1 MNSNTNFI
9 DFVSK
14 TTDKLNSNNDIA
26 NEFRLNNLSKLK
38 QIGLPTHRKG
48 NEEWKYTN
56 LNKFTSINYILPVV
70 ETEDSILKSQKL
82 SPKEFEVINIINGKL
97 SKKNNINNS
106 YINIKSSSI
115 NTLTTNEL
123 NKFNSLLGDKNE
135 QMAILNS
142 ALCTDYIFI
151 NITGGNVKLLINFI
165 NSNNSENFILSNPK
179 VFINIDSKSQLEL
192 IENHYGNKNS
202 KYTSNNVL
210 EIKINKQSNLK
221 HYRLLEESENAIH
234 TNTTRVYLDE
244 KSKFKSFA
252 FSKGAQMA
260 RYDLKVSMPHE
271 HSEVELNGLYC
282 TSGKQHLDNY
292 INLDHIA
299 PHCISRINYKGI
311 LNGES
316 HAIFGG
322 TVLVRAGAIKTDS
335 RQTDKNLVLSPKA
348 EIDTKPSLFIYVDDV
363 IAGHGA
369 TAGNIDERTVYYMR
383 SRGLDLETAS
393 KMLISGF
400 AMEIIDKVNINELN
414 NYLIKTY
421 INTLPSYKF
430 DF

>member
-14 TTDKLNSNNDIA
+14 TTDKLNSNKDIA

-56 LNKFTSINYILPVV
+56 LNKFTSINYILPV
-70 ETEDSILKSQKL
+70 EGTENSNPKSQEL
-82 SPKEFEVINIINGKL
+82 SPEEFDVINIINGKL
-97 SKKNNINNS
+97 SKQNNINNS

-115 NTLTTNEL
+115 NTLTTKEL

-135 QMAILNS
+135 EMAILNS

-151 NITGGNVKLLINFI
+151 NITGDSVKLLINFI
-165 NSNNSENFILSNPK
+165 NSNNSENFILNNPK
-179 VFINIDSKSQLEL
+179 VFINIDTKSQLEL
-192 IENHYGNKNS
+192 IENHYGHKNS
-202 KYTSNNVL
+202 QYTSNNVL
-210 EIKINKQSNLK
+210 EIKINKQSDLK
-221 HYRLLEESENAIH
+221 HYRLLEESENSIH
-234 TNTTRVYLDE
+234 TNTTRVYIDE

-271 HSEVELNGLYC
+271 HSEIELNGLYY
-282 TSGKQHLDNY
+282 TSGKEHLDNY

-311 LNGES
+311 LDGES

-322 TVLVRAGAIKTDS
+322 TVLVREGAIKTDS
-335 RQTDKNLVLSPKA
+335 LQSDKNLVLSPKA
-348 EIDTKPSLFIYVDDV
+348 EIDSKPSLFIYVDD
-363 IAGHGA
+363 ILAGHGA
-369 TAGNIDERTVYYMR
+369 TAGNIDEKTVYYMR

-414 NYLIKTY
+414 DYLVKNY

>member
-70 ETEDSILKSQKL
+70 ETEDSNLKSQEL

-322 TVLVRAGAIKTDS
+322 TVLVREGAIKTDS

-400 AMEIIDKVNINELN
+400 AMEIIDKVTINELN

>member
-14 TTDKLNSNNDIA
+14 TTDKLNSNKDIA

-70 ETEDSILKSQKL
+70 ETEDSNLKSQKL
-82 SPKEFEVINIINGKL
+82 STKEFDVINIINGKL

-106 YINIKSSSI
+106 NINIKSSSI
-115 NTLTTNEL
+115 NTLTTKEL
-123 NKFNSLLGDKNE
+123 NKFNSLLSDKNE
-135 QMAILNS
+135 EMAILNS
-142 ALCTDYIFI
+142 ALCTDYIYI
-151 NITGGNVKLLINFI
+151 NITGDSVKLLINFI
-165 NSNNSENFILSNPK
+165 NSNNSENFILNNPK

-210 EIKINKQSNLK
+210 EIKINKQSDLK
-221 HYRLLEESENAIH
+221 HYRLLEESENSIH
-234 TNTTRVYLDE
+234 TNTTRVYIDE

-271 HSEVELNGLYC
+271 HSEIELNGLYY
-282 TSGKQHLDNY
+282 TSGKEHLDNY

-311 LNGES
+311 LDGES

-322 TVLVRAGAIKTDS
+322 TVLVREGAIKTDS
-335 RQTDKNLVLSPKA
+335 LQSDKNLVLSPKA
-348 EIDTKPSLFIYVDDV
+348 EIDSKPSLFIYVDD
-363 IAGHGA
+363 ILAGHGA
-369 TAGNIDERTVYYMR
+369 TAGNIDEKTVYYMR
-383 SRGLDLETAS
+383 SRGLDVETAS

-414 NYLIKTY
+414 DYLVKNY

>member
-14 TTDKLNSNNDIA
+14 TTDKLNSNKDIA

-70 ETEDSILKSQKL
+70 ETENSNPKSQEL
-82 SPKEFEVINIINGKL
+82 SPKEFDVINIINGKL
-97 SKKNNINNS
+97 SKNNNINNS

-115 NTLTTNEL
+115 DTLTTKEL
-123 NKFNSLLGDKNE
+123 NQFNSLLSDKNE
-135 QMAILNS
+135 EMAILNS
-142 ALCTDYIFI
+142 ALCTDYIYI
-151 NITGGNVKLLINFI
+151 NITGDSVKLLINFI
-165 NSNNSENFILSNPK
+165 NSNNSENFILNNPK

-210 EIKINKQSNLK
+210 EIKINKQSDLK
-221 HYRLLEESENAIH
+221 HYRLLEESENSIH
-234 TNTTRVYLDE
+234 TNTTRVYIDE

-271 HSEVELNGLYC
+271 HSEIELNGLYY
-282 TSGKQHLDNY
+282 TSGKEHLDNY

-311 LNGES
+311 LDGES

-322 TVLVRAGAIKTDS
+322 TVLVREGAIKTDS
-335 RQTDKNLVLSPKA
+335 LQSDKNLVLSPKA
-348 EIDTKPSLFIYVDDV
+348 EIDSKPSLFIYVDD
-363 IAGHGA
+363 ILAGHGA
-369 TAGNIDERTVYYMR
+369 TAGNIDEKTVYYMR

-414 NYLIKTY
+414 DYLVKNY

>member
-14 TTDKLNSNNDIA
+14 TTDKLNSNKDIA

-70 ETEDSILKSQKL
+70 ETENSNPKSQEL
-82 SPKEFEVINIINGKL
+82 SPKEFDVINIINGKL
-97 SKKNNINNS
+97 SKQNNINNS

-115 NTLTTNEL
+115 NTLTTKEL
-123 NKFNSLLGDKNE
+123 NKFNSLLSDKNE

-151 NITGGNVKLLINFI
+151 NITDGNAKLLINFI
-165 NSNNSENFILSNPK
+165 NSNNSENFILNNPK

-202 KYTSNNVL
+202 QYTSNNVL
-210 EIKINKQSNLK
+210 EIKINKQSDLK
-221 HYRLLEESENAIH
+221 HYRLLEESENSIH
-234 TNTTRVYLDE
+234 TNTTRVYIDE

-271 HSEVELNGLYC
+271 HSEIELNGLYY
-282 TSGKQHLDNY
+282 TSGKEHLDNY

-311 LNGES
+311 LDGES

-322 TVLVRAGAIKTDS
+322 TVLVREGAIKTDS
-335 RQTDKNLVLSPKA
+335 LQSDKNLVLSPKA
-348 EIDTKPSLFIYVDDV
+348 EIDSKPSLFIYVDD
-363 IAGHGA
+363 ILAGHGA
-369 TAGNIDERTVYYMR
+369 TAGNIDEKTVYYMR

-414 NYLIKTY
+414 DYLVKNY

>member
-14 TTDKLNSNNDIA
+14 TTDKLNSNKDIA

-70 ETEDSILKSQKL
+70 ETEDSNLKSQKL
-82 SPKEFEVINIINGKL
+82 STKEFDVINIINGKL
-97 SKKNNINNS
+97 SKQNNINNS

-115 NTLTTNEL
+115 DTLTTKEL
-123 NKFNSLLGDKNE
+123 NQFNSLLSDKNE
-135 QMAILNS
+135 EMAILNS
-142 ALCTDYIFI
+142 ALCTDYLFI
-151 NITGGNVKLLINFI
+151 NITGDNVKLLINFI
-165 NSNNSENFILSNPK
+165 NSNNSENFILNNPK

-210 EIKINKQSNLK
+210 EIKINKQSDLK
-221 HYRLLEESENAIH
+221 HYRLLEESENSIH
-234 TNTTRVYLDE
+234 TNTTRVYIDE

-271 HSEVELNGLYC
+271 HSEIELNGLYY
-282 TSGKQHLDNY
+282 TSGKEHLDNY

-311 LNGES
+311 LDGES

-322 TVLVRAGAIKTDS
+322 TVLVREGAIKTDS
-335 RQTDKNLVLSPKA
+335 LQSDKNLVLSPKA
-348 EIDTKPSLFIYVDDV
+348 EIDSKPSLFIYVDD
-363 IAGHGA
+363 ILAGHGA
-369 TAGNIDERTVYYMR
+369 TAGNIDEKTVYYMR

-414 NYLIKTY
+414 DYLVKNY

>member
-70 ETEDSILKSQKL
+70 ETEDSILKSQEL
-82 SPKEFEVINIINGKL
+82 SPKEFKVINIINGKL

-123 NKFNSLLGDKNE
+123 NKFNSLLSDKNE

-151 NITGGNVKLLINFI
+151 NITGSNAKLLINFI

-322 TVLVRAGAIKTDS
+322 TVLVRKGAIKTDS

-348 EIDTKPSLFIYVDDV
+348 EIDSKPSLFIYVDDV
-363 IAGHGA
+363 MAGHGA

>member
-14 TTDKLNSNNDIA
+14 TTDKLNSNKDIA

-56 LNKFTSINYILPVV
+56 LNKFTSINYILPVE
-70 ETEDSILKSQKL
+70 ETENSNPKSQEL
-82 SPKEFEVINIINGKL
+82 SPKEFDVINIINGKL
-97 SKKNNINNS
+97 SKQNNINNS

-115 NTLTTNEL
+115 NTLTTKEL
-123 NKFNSLLGDKNE
+123 NKFNSLLSDKNE
-135 QMAILNS
+135 EMAILNS

-151 NITGGNVKLLINFI
+151 NITGDNVKLLINFI
-165 NSNNSENFILSNPK
+165 NSNNSENFILNNPK

-202 KYTSNNVL
+202 QYTSNNVL
-210 EIKINKQSNLK
+210 EIKINKQSDLK
-221 HYRLLEESENAIH
+221 HYRLLEESENSIH
-234 TNTTRVYLDE
+234 TNTTRVYIDE

-271 HSEVELNGLYC
+271 HSEIELNGLYY
-282 TSGKQHLDNY
+282 TSGKEHLDNY

-311 LNGES
+311 LDGES

-322 TVLVRAGAIKTDS
+322 TVLVREGAIKTDS
-335 RQTDKNLVLSPKA
+335 LQSDKNLVLSPKA
-348 EIDTKPSLFIYVDDV
+348 EIDSKPSLFIYVDD
-363 IAGHGA
+363 ILAGHGA
-369 TAGNIDERTVYYMR
+369 TAGNIDEKTVYYMR
-383 SRGLDLETAS
+383 SRGLDVETAS

-414 NYLIKTY
+414 DYLVKNY

>member
-14 TTDKLNSNNDIA
+14 TTDKLNSNKDIA

-70 ETEDSILKSQKL
+70 ETENSNPKSQEL
-82 SPKEFEVINIINGKL
+82 LPKEFDVINIINGKL
-97 SKKNNINNS
+97 SKNNNINNS
-106 YINIKSSSI
+106 YINIKSSSL
-115 NTLTTNEL
+115 NTLTTKEL
-123 NKFNSLLGDKNE
+123 NQFNSLLSDKNE
-135 QMAILNS
+135 EMAILNS
-142 ALCTDYIFI
+142 ALCTDYIYI
-151 NITGGNVKLLINFI
+151 NITGDSVKLLINFI
-165 NSNNSENFILSNPK
+165 NSNNSENFILNNPK

-210 EIKINKQSNLK
+210 EIKINKQSDLK
-221 HYRLLEESENAIH
+221 HYRLLGESENSIH
-234 TNTTRVYLDE
+234 TNTTRVYIDE

-271 HSEVELNGLYC
+271 HSEIELNGLYY
-282 TSGKQHLDNY
+282 TSGKEHLDNY

-311 LNGES
+311 LDGES

-322 TVLVRAGAIKTDS
+322 TVLVREGAIKTDS
-335 RQTDKNLVLSPKA
+335 LQSDKNLVLSPKA
-348 EIDTKPSLFIYVDDV
+348 EIDSKPSLFIYVDD
-363 IAGHGA
+363 ILAGHGA
-369 TAGNIDERTVYYMR
+369 TAGNIDEKTVYYMR

-414 NYLIKTY
+414 DYLVKNY

>member
-14 TTDKLNSNNDIA
+14 TTDKLISKNDIA
-26 NEFRLNNLSKLK
+26 TEFRLNNLSKLK
-38 QIGLPTHRKG
+38 KIGLPTHRKG

-56 LNKFTSINYILPVV
+56 LNKFTTINYILPVV
-70 ETEDSILKSQKL
+70 ETEDSNLKTQEL
-82 SPKEFEVINIINGKL
+82 SPKEFNVINIINGKL

-115 NTLTTNEL
+115 NTLTAKEL
-123 NKFNSLLGDKNE
+123 NKFNSLLSDKNE

-165 NSNNSENFILSNPK
+165 NSNNSENFILNNPK
-179 VFINIDSKSQLEL
+179 VFINIDSKSRLEF

-210 EIKINKQSNLK
+210 EIKINKQSDLK

-234 TNTTRVYLDE
+234 TNTTRVYIDE

-271 HSEVELNGLYC
+271 NSEVELNGLYC

-311 LNGES
+311 LDGES

-322 TVLVRAGAIKTDS
+322 TVLVREGAIKTDS

-348 EIDTKPSLFIYVDDV
+348 EIDSKPSLFIYVDDV
-363 IAGHGA
+363 MAGHGA

-400 AMEIIDKVNINELN
+400 AMEIIDKVNIHELN
-414 NYLIKTY
+414 NYLVKTY

>member
-14 TTDKLNSNNDIA
+14 TTDKLNSNKDIA

-70 ETEDSILKSQKL
+70 ETENSNPKSQEL
-82 SPKEFEVINIINGKL
+82 SPKEFDVINIINGKL

-106 YINIKSSSI
+106 NINIKSSSI
-115 NTLTTNEL
+115 NTLTTKEL
-123 NKFNSLLGDKNE
+123 NKFNSLLSDTNE
-135 QMAILNS
+135 EMAILNS

-151 NITGGNVKLLINFI
+151 NITGDSVKLLINFI
-165 NSNNSENFILSNPK
+165 NYNNSENFILNNPK

-210 EIKINKQSNLK
+210 EIKINKQSDLK
-221 HYRLLEESENAIH
+221 HYRLLEESENSIH
-234 TNTTRVYLDE
+234 TNTTRVYIDE

-271 HSEVELNGLYC
+271 HSEIELNGLYY
-282 TSGKQHLDNY
+282 TSGKEHLDNY

-311 LNGES
+311 LDGES

-322 TVLVRAGAIKTDS
+322 TVLVREGAIKTDS
-335 RQTDKNLVLSPKA
+335 LQSDKNLVLSPKA
-348 EIDTKPSLFIYVDDV
+348 EIDSKPSLFIYVDD
-363 IAGHGA
+363 ILAGHGA
-369 TAGNIDERTVYYMR
+369 TAGNIDEKTVYYMR

-414 NYLIKTY
+414 DYLVKNY

>member
-1 MNSNTNFI
+1 MNSKTNFI
-9 DFVSK
+9 DFVSR
-14 TTDKLNSNNDIA
+14 TTKKLNSNPDIA
-26 NEFRLNNLSKLK
+26 NKCRSNNLSKLK

-70 ETEDSILKSQKL
+70 ETENSNPKSQEL
-82 SPKEFEVINIINGKL
+82 SPKEFDVINIINGKL

-106 YINIKSSSI
+106 NINIKSSSI
-115 NTLTTNEL
+115 NTLTTKEL
-123 NKFNSLLGDKNE
+123 NKFNSLLSDTNE
-135 QMAILNS
+135 EMAILNS

-151 NITGGNVKLLINFI
+151 NITGDSVKLLINFI
-165 NSNNSENFILSNPK
+165 NYNNSENFILNNPK

-210 EIKINKQSNLK
+210 EIKINKQSDLK
-221 HYRLLEESENAIH
+221 HYRLLEESENSIH
-234 TNTTRVYLDE
+234 TNTTRVYIDE

-252 FSKGAQMA
+252 FSKGAQLA

-271 HSEVELNGLYC
+271 HSEIELNGLYY
-282 TSGKQHLDNY
+282 TSGKEHLDNY

-311 LNGES
+311 LDGES

-322 TVLVRAGAIKTDS
+322 TVLVREGAIKTDS
-335 RQTDKNLVLSPKA
+335 LQSDKNLVLSPKA
-348 EIDTKPSLFIYVDDV
+348 EIDSKPSLFIYVDD
-363 IAGHGA
+363 ILAGHGA
-369 TAGNIDERTVYYMR
+369 TAGNIDEKTVYYMR

-414 NYLIKTY
+414 DYLVKNY

>member
-70 ETEDSILKSQKL
+70 ETADSNPKSQEL
-82 SPKEFEVINIINGKL
+82 SPKEFNVINIINGKL

-106 YINIKSSSI
+106 FIDIKSSSI
-115 NTLTTNEL
+115 NTLTTKEL
-123 NKFNSLLGDKNE
+123 NKFNSLLSDNNE

-165 NSNNSENFILSNPK
+165 NSNNSENFILNNPK

-234 TNTTRVYLDE
+234 TNTTRVYMDE

-271 HSEVELNGLYC
+271 HSEVELNGLYY

-311 LNGES
+311 LDDES

-322 TVLVRAGAIKTDS
+322 TVLVRKGAIKTDS
-335 RQTDKNLVLSPKA
+335 NQTDKNLVLSPKA
-348 EIDTKPSLFIYVDDV
+348 EIDTKPALFIYVDDV
-363 IAGHGA
+363 MAGHGA

-400 AMEIIDKVNINELN
+400 AMEIIDKVSINELT

>member
-70 ETEDSILKSQKL
+70 ETADSNPKSQEL
-82 SPKEFEVINIINGKL
+82 SPKEFNVINIINGKL

-106 YINIKSSSI
+106 FIDIKSSSI
-115 NTLTTNEL
+115 NTLTTKEL
-123 NKFNSLLGDKNE
+123 NKFNSLLSDNNE

-165 NSNNSENFILSNPK
+165 NSNNSENFILNNPK

-221 HYRLLEESENAIH
+221 HYRLFEESENAIH
-234 TNTTRVYLDE
+234 TNTTRVYMDE

-271 HSEVELNGLYC
+271 HSEVELNGLYY

-311 LNGES
+311 LDGES

-322 TVLVRAGAIKTDS
+322 TVLVRKGAIKTDS
-335 RQTDKNLVLSPKA
+335 NQTDKNLVLSPKA
-348 EIDTKPSLFIYVDDV
+348 EIDTKPALFIYVDDV
-363 IAGHGA
+363 MAGHGA

-400 AMEIIDKVNINELN
+400 AMEIIDKVSINELT

>member
-70 ETEDSILKSQKL
+70 ETEDSNLKSQEL

-369 TAGNIDERTVYYMR
+369 TAGNIDEQTVYYMR

-400 AMEIIDKVNINELN
+400 AMEIIDKVTINELN

>member
-14 TTDKLNSNNDIA
+14 TTDKLNSNKDIA

-70 ETEDSILKSQKL
+70 ETENSNPKSQEL
-82 SPKEFEVINIINGKL
+82 SPKEFDVINIINGKL
-97 SKKNNINNS
+97 SKQNNINNS

-115 NTLTTNEL
+115 NTLTTKEL
-123 NKFNSLLGDKNE
+123 NKFNSLLSDKNE
-135 QMAILNS
+135 EMAILNS

-151 NITGGNVKLLINFI
+151 NITGDNVKLLINFI
-165 NSNNSENFILSNPK
+165 NSNNSENFILNNPK

-210 EIKINKQSNLK
+210 EIKINKQSDLK
-221 HYRLLEESENAIH
+221 HYRLLEESENSIH
-234 TNTTRVYLDE
+234 TNTTRVYIDE

-271 HSEVELNGLYC
+271 HSEIELNGLYY
-282 TSGKQHLDNY
+282 TSGKEHLDNY

-311 LNGES
+311 LDGES

-322 TVLVRAGAIKTDS
+322 TVLVREGAIKTDS
-335 RQTDKNLVLSPKA
+335 LQSDKNLVLSPKA
-348 EIDTKPSLFIYVDDV
+348 EIDSKPSLFIYVDD
-363 IAGHGA
+363 ILAGHGA
-369 TAGNIDERTVYYMR
+369 TAGNIDEKTVYYMR

-414 NYLIKTY
+414 DYLVKNY

>member
-14 TTDKLNSNNDIA
+14 TTDKLNSNKDIA

-70 ETEDSILKSQKL
+70 ETENSNPKSQEL
-82 SPKEFEVINIINGKL
+82 SPKEFDVINIINGKL
-97 SKKNNINNS
+97 SKNNNINNS

-115 NTLTTNEL
+115 DTLTTKEL
-123 NKFNSLLGDKNE
+123 NQFNSLLSDKNE
-135 QMAILNS
+135 EMAILNS

-151 NITGGNVKLLINFI
+151 NITGDSVKLLINFI
-165 NSNNSENFILSNPK
+165 NSNNSENFILNNPK

-210 EIKINKQSNLK
+210 EIKINKQSDLK
-221 HYRLLEESENAIH
+221 HYRLLEESENSIH
-234 TNTTRVYLDE
+234 TNTTRVYIDE

-271 HSEVELNGLYC
+271 HSEIELNGLYY
-282 TSGKQHLDNY
+282 TSGKEHLDNY

-311 LNGES
+311 LDGES

-322 TVLVRAGAIKTDS
+322 TVLVREGAIKTDS
-335 RQTDKNLVLSPKA
+335 LQSDKNLVLSPKA
-348 EIDTKPSLFIYVDDV
+348 EIDSKPSLFIYVDD
-363 IAGHGA
+363 ILAGHGA
-369 TAGNIDERTVYYMR
+369 TAGNIDEKTVYYMR

-414 NYLIKTY
+414 DYLVKNY

>member
-14 TTDKLNSNNDIA
+14 TTDKLISKNDIA
-26 NEFRLNNLSKLK
+26 TEFRLNNLSKLK
-38 QIGLPTHRKG
+38 KIGLPTHRKG

-70 ETEDSILKSQKL
+70 ETEDSNLKSQKL
-82 SPKEFEVINIINGKL
+82 STKEFDVINIINGKL

-115 NTLTTNEL
+115 NTLTAKEL
-123 NKFNSLLGDKNE
+123 NKFNSLLSDKNE

-151 NITGGNVKLLINFI
+151 NITGGNAKLLINFI
-165 NSNNSENFILSNPK
+165 NSNNSENFILNNPK

-234 TNTTRVYLDE
+234 TNTTRVYVDE

-271 HSEVELNGLYC
+271 HSEVELNGLYY

-311 LNGES
+311 LDGES

-322 TVLVRAGAIKTDS
+322 TVLVREGAIKTDS

-348 EIDTKPSLFIYVDDV
+348 EIDSKPSLFIYVDDV
-363 IAGHGA
+363 MAGHGA

-400 AMEIIDKVNINELN
+400 AMEIIDKVNIHELN
-414 NYLIKTY
+414 NYLVKTY

>member
-70 ETEDSILKSQKL
+70 ETEDSILKSQEL

-123 NKFNSLLGDKNE
+123 NKFNSLLSDKNE

-151 NITGGNVKLLINFI
+151 NITGSNAKLLINFI

-322 TVLVRAGAIKTDS
+322 TVLVRKGAIKTDS

-348 EIDTKPSLFIYVDDV
+348 EIDSKPSLFIYVDDV
-363 IAGHGA
+363 MAGHGA

>member
-14 TTDKLNSNNDIA
+14 TTDKLNSNKDIA

-56 LNKFTSINYILPVV
+56 LNKFTSINYILPVE
-70 ETEDSILKSQKL
+70 ETENSNPKSQEL
-82 SPKEFEVINIINGKL
+82 SPKGFDVINIINGKL
-97 SKKNNINNS
+97 SKQNNINNS
-106 YINIKSSSI
+106 YINIKSSSL
-115 NTLTTNEL
+115 NTLTTKEL

-135 QMAILNS
+135 EMAILNS

-151 NITGGNVKLLINFI
+151 NITGDSVKLLINFI
-165 NSNNSENFILSNPK
+165 NSNNSENFILNNPK
-179 VFINIDSKSQLEL
+179 VFINIDTKSQLEL
-192 IENHYGNKNS
+192 IENHYGHKNS
-202 KYTSNNVL
+202 QYTSNNVL
-210 EIKINKQSNLK
+210 EIKINKQSDLK
-221 HYRLLEESENAIH
+221 HYRLLEESENSIH
-234 TNTTRVYLDE
+234 TNTTRVYIDE

-271 HSEVELNGLYC
+271 HSEIELNGLYY
-282 TSGKQHLDNY
+282 TSGKEHLDNY

-311 LNGES
+311 LDGES

-322 TVLVRAGAIKTDS
+322 TVLVREGAIKTDS
-335 RQTDKNLVLSPKA
+335 LQSDKNLVLSPKA
-348 EIDTKPSLFIYVDDV
+348 EIDSKPSLFIYVDD
-363 IAGHGA
+363 ILAGHGA
-369 TAGNIDERTVYYMR
+369 TAGNIDEKTVYYMR

-414 NYLIKTY
+414 DYLVKNY

>member
-14 TTDKLNSNNDIA
+14 TTDKLNSNKDIA

-70 ETEDSILKSQKL
+70 ETENSNPKSQEL
-82 SPKEFEVINIINGKL
+82 SPKEFDVINIINGKL
-97 SKKNNINNS
+97 SKQNNINNS

-115 NTLTTNEL
+115 NTLTTKEL
-123 NKFNSLLGDKNE
+123 NKFNSLLSDKNE
-135 QMAILNS
+135 EMAILNS

-151 NITGGNVKLLINFI
+151 NITGDNVKLLINFI
-165 NSNNSENFILSNPK
+165 NSNNSENFILNNPK

-210 EIKINKQSNLK
+210 EIKINKQSDLK
-221 HYRLLEESENAIH
+221 HYRLLEESENSIH
-234 TNTTRVYLDE
+234 TNTTRVYIDE

-271 HSEVELNGLYC
+271 HSEIELNGLYY
-282 TSGKQHLDNY
+282 TSGKEHLDNY

-311 LNGES
+311 LDGES

-322 TVLVRAGAIKTDS
+322 TVLVREGAIKTDS
-335 RQTDKNLVLSPKA
+335 LQSDKNLVLSPKA
-348 EIDTKPSLFIYVDDV
+348 EIDSKPSLFIYVDD
-363 IAGHGA
+363 ILAGHGA
-369 TAGNIDERTVYYMR
+369 TAGNIDEKTVYYMR
-383 SRGLDLETAS
+383 SRGLDVETAS

-414 NYLIKTY
+414 DYLVKNY

>member
-70 ETEDSILKSQKL
+70 ETEDSILKSQEL

-348 EIDTKPSLFIYVDDV
+348 EIDSKPSLFIYVDDV
-363 IAGHGA
+363 MAGHGA

-400 AMEIIDKVNINELN
+400 AMEIIDKVTINELN

>member
-1 MNSNTNFI
+1 MNSKTNFI
-9 DFVSK
+9 DFVSR
-14 TTDKLNSNNDIA
+14 TTKKLNSNPDIA
-26 NEFRLNNLSKLK
+26 NKCRSNNLSKLK

-56 LNKFTSINYILPVV
+56 LNKFTSINYTSSI
-70 ETEDSILKSQKL
+70 EESEDSVSKFQNFA
-82 SPKEFEVINIINGKL
+82 PKEFNIVNIINGKL
-97 SKKNNINNS
+97 KNNNDIDDS
-106 YINIKSSSI
+106 FINITSSSA
-115 NTLTTNEL
+115 NTLTTKEL
-123 NKFNSLLGDKNE
+123 DQFNTLLGNE
-135 QMAILNS
+135 NEEMAILNS

-151 NITGGNVKLLINFI
+151 NISGGYAKLLINFI
-165 NSNNSENFILSNPK
+165 NSNNSGNFILNNPK

-202 KYTSNNVL
+202 KYTSNNVI
-210 EIKINKQSNLK
+210 EIKINKKSDLK

-234 TNTTRVYLDE
+234 TNTTRVSINE
-244 KSKFKSFA
+244 QSKFKSFA

-260 RYDLKVSMPHE
+260 RYDLKVSMPYE
-271 HSEVELNGLYC
+271 NSKVELNGLYY
-282 TSGKQHLDNY
+282 TSGKEHLDNY

-311 LNGES
+311 LDGES

-322 TVLVRAGAIKTDS
+322 TVLVREGAVKTDS
-335 RQTDKNLVLSPKA
+335 LQSDKNLVLSPKA
-348 EIDTKPSLFIYVDDV
+348 EIDSKPSLFIYVDD
-363 IAGHGA
+363 ILAGHGA
-369 TAGNIDERTVYYMR
+369 TAGNIDEKTVYYMR

-400 AMEIIDKVNINELN
+400 AMEIIDKVNINELET
-414 NYLIKTY
+414 YLIKNY

>member
-70 ETEDSILKSQKL
+70 ETEDSNLKSQEL

-123 NKFNSLLGDKNE
+123 NKFNSLIGDKNE

-151 NITGGNVKLLINFI
+151 NITGGNAKLLINFI

>member
-70 ETEDSILKSQKL
+70 ETEDSILKSQEL

-123 NKFNSLLGDKNE
+123 NKFNSLLSDKNE

-151 NITGGNVKLLINFI
+151 NITGSNVKLLINFI

-322 TVLVRAGAIKTDS
+322 TVLVRKGAIKTDS

-348 EIDTKPSLFIYVDDV
+348 EIDSKPSLFIYVDDV
-363 IAGHGA
+363 MAGHGA

>member
-14 TTDKLNSNNDIA
+14 TSDKLNSNKDIA

-70 ETEDSILKSQKL
+70 ETENSNPKSQEL
-82 SPKEFEVINIINGKL
+82 SPKEFDVINIINGKL

-106 YINIKSSSI
+106 NINIKSSSI
-115 NTLTTNEL
+115 NTLTTKEL
-123 NKFNSLLGDKNE
+123 NKFNSLLSDKNE
-135 QMAILNS
+135 EMAILNS

-151 NITGGNVKLLINFI
+151 NITGDSVKLLINFI
-165 NSNNSENFILSNPK
+165 NSNNSENFILNNPK

-210 EIKINKQSNLK
+210 EIKINKQSDLK
-221 HYRLLEESENAIH
+221 HYRLLGESENSIH
-234 TNTTRVYLDE
+234 TNTTRVYIDE

-271 HSEVELNGLYC
+271 HSEIELNGLYY
-282 TSGKQHLDNY
+282 TSGKEHLDNY

-311 LNGES
+311 LDGES

-322 TVLVRAGAIKTDS
+322 TVLVREGAIKTDS
-335 RQTDKNLVLSPKA
+335 LQSDKNLVLSPKA
-348 EIDTKPSLFIYVDDV
+348 EIDSKPSLFIYVDD
-363 IAGHGA
+363 ILAGHGA
-369 TAGNIDERTVYYMR
+369 TAGNIDEKTVYYMR
-383 SRGLDLETAS
+383 SRGLDVETAS

>member
-70 ETEDSILKSQKL
+70 ETEDSILKSQEL

-123 NKFNSLLGDKNE
+123 NKFNSLLSDKNE

-322 TVLVRAGAIKTDS
+322 TVLVRKGAIKTDS
-335 RQTDKNLVLSPKA
+335 RQTDKNLVLSSKA

-400 AMEIIDKVNINELN
+400 AMEIIDKVTINELN

>member
-56 LNKFTSINYILPVV
+56 LNKFTTINYILPVV
-70 ETEDSILKSQKL
+70 ETEDSNLKTQEL
-82 SPKEFEVINIINGKL
+82 SPKEFNVINIINGKL

-115 NTLTTNEL
+115 NTLTAKEL
-123 NKFNSLLGDKNE
+123 NKFNSLLSDKNE

-151 NITGGNVKLLINFI
+151 NITGGNAKLLINFI
-165 NSNNSENFILSNPK
+165 NSNNSENFILNNPK

-210 EIKINKQSNLK
+210 EIKINKQSDLK

-234 TNTTRVYLDE
+234 TNTTRVYIDE

-271 HSEVELNGLYC
+271 NSEVELNGLYC

-311 LNGES
+311 LDGES

-322 TVLVRAGAIKTDS
+322 TVLVREGAIKTDS

-348 EIDTKPSLFIYVDDV
+348 EIDSKPSLFIYVDDV
-363 IAGHGA
+363 MAGHGA

>member
-70 ETEDSILKSQKL
+70 ETEDSNLKSQEL

-151 NITGGNVKLLINFI
+151 NITGDNVKLLINFI

>member
-70 ETEDSILKSQKL
+70 ETKDSNLKSQEL

-369 TAGNIDERTVYYMR
+369 TAGNIDEQTVYYMR

-400 AMEIIDKVNINELN
+400 AMEIIDKVTINELN

>member
-14 TTDKLNSNNDIA
+14 TTDKLNSNKDIA

-70 ETEDSILKSQKL
+70 ETENSNPKSQEL
-82 SPKEFEVINIINGKL
+82 LPKEFDVINIINGKL
-97 SKKNNINNS
+97 SKNNNINNS
-106 YINIKSSSI
+106 YINIKSSSL
-115 NTLTTNEL
+115 NTLTTKEL
-123 NKFNSLLGDKNE
+123 NQFNSLLSDKNE
-135 QMAILNS
+135 EMAILNS
-142 ALCTDYIFI
+142 ALCTDYIYI
-151 NITGGNVKLLINFI
+151 NITGDSVKLLINFI
-165 NSNNSENFILSNPK
+165 NSNNSENFILNNPK

-210 EIKINKQSNLK
+210 EIKINKQSDLK
-221 HYRLLEESENAIH
+221 HYRLLEESENSIH
-234 TNTTRVYLDE
+234 TNTTRVYIDE

-271 HSEVELNGLYC
+271 HSEIELNGLYY
-282 TSGKQHLDNY
+282 TSGKEHLDNY

-311 LNGES
+311 LDGES

-322 TVLVRAGAIKTDS
+322 TVLVREGAIKTDS
-335 RQTDKNLVLSPKA
+335 LQSDKNLVLSPKA
-348 EIDTKPSLFIYVDDV
+348 EIDSKPSLFIYVDD
-363 IAGHGA
+363 ILAGHGA
-369 TAGNIDERTVYYMR
+369 TAGNIDEKTVYYMR

-414 NYLIKTY
+414 DYLVKNY

>member
-14 TTDKLNSNNDIA
+14 TTDKLNSNKDIA

-70 ETEDSILKSQKL
+70 ETENSNPKSQEL
-82 SPKEFEVINIINGKL
+82 LPKEFDVINIINGKL
-97 SKKNNINNS
+97 SKNNNINNS

-115 NTLTTNEL
+115 DTLTTKEL
-123 NKFNSLLGDKNE
+123 NQFNSLLSDKNE
-135 QMAILNS
+135 EMAILNS
-142 ALCTDYIFI
+142 ALCTDYIYI
-151 NITGGNVKLLINFI
+151 NITGDSVKLLINFI
-165 NSNNSENFILSNPK
+165 NSNNSENFILNNPK

-210 EIKINKQSNLK
+210 EIKINKQSDLK
-221 HYRLLEESENAIH
+221 HYRLLGESENSIH
-234 TNTTRVYLDE
+234 TNTTRVYIDE

-271 HSEVELNGLYC
+271 HSEIELNGLYY
-282 TSGKQHLDNY
+282 TSGKEHLDNY

-311 LNGES
+311 LDGES

-322 TVLVRAGAIKTDS
+322 TVLVREGAIKTDS
-335 RQTDKNLVLSPKA
+335 LQSDKNLVLSPKA
-348 EIDTKPSLFIYVDDV
+348 EIDSKPSLFIYVDD
-363 IAGHGA
+363 ILAGHGA
-369 TAGNIDERTVYYMR
+369 TAGNIDEKTVYYMR